1 MKKKTIG
8 FLVGGLLLAGAAYY
22 FIFRKKDNGFQV
34 NSNNLDSE
42 TGNSTQQ
49 IVATDNG
56 LELTETSSG
65 DLLGSYNWRGKY
77 MEFPMY
83 NTGAPYTAYD
93 NVAILQAFLLYE
105 SPDLVMP
112 VDGKYGDLTAAA
124 VYDQVNG
131 MTDLGYGDEN
141 YDYEEVTQ
149 EYYDTFVTQWY
160 TEFS

>member
-1 MKKKTIG
+1 MRKKTIG

-34 NSNNLDSE
+34 NSDNLDSE

-56 LELTETSSG
+56 LELTEISSG
-65 DLLGSYNWRGKY
+65 DLLGSYNWNGKY

-131 MTDLGYGDEN
+131 LTDLGYGDEN

-149 EYYDTFVTQWY
+149 EYYDTFVSQWY